1 MYHIIIVEDDPM
13 VLSINEQYLKQ
24 HQGFSLDGT
33 FTNGRDALNFLET
46 HDVDLAIIDSYM
58 PVMDGMTFLR
68 EVRARKIPLT
78 IIMITAANAPREIE
92 DALHLGVV
100 DYIIKPF
107 TYDRFR
113 AAIGRFLQA
122 KQALEGEGAID
133 QDTLDKMFHAG
144 LETDRDADA
153 QVKGIQPQTLEKIE
167 ACLAEQGEVF
177 LSCDEIAAAT
187 DLSRITVRRYL
198 NYLLE
203 GGRITSR
210 IDYSTGGR
218 PSIRYRMM

>member
-13 VLSINEQYLKQ
+13 VSSINEQYLKQ
-24 HQGFSLDGT
+24 NHDFTLDGS
-33 FTNGRDALNFLET
+33 FTNGRDALEFLET
-46 HDVDLAIIDSYM
+46 HEVDLAIVDSYM
-58 PVMDGMTFLR
+58 PIMDGMTFLR

-113 AAIGRFLQA
+113 AAIGRFVQA
-122 KQALEGEGAID
+122 KQALEGEGSID

-144 LETDRDADA
+144 LETDKDTDS
-153 QVKGIQPQTLEKIE
+153 QVKGIQPQTLDKIE
-167 ACLAEQGEVF
+167 RYLAGQGEAF
-177 LSCDEIAAAT
+177 LSCDEIASAT
-187 DLSRITVRRYL
+187 TLSRITVRRYL

-203 GGRITSR
+203 SGRITSR

-218 PSIRYRMM
+218 PSIRYRML